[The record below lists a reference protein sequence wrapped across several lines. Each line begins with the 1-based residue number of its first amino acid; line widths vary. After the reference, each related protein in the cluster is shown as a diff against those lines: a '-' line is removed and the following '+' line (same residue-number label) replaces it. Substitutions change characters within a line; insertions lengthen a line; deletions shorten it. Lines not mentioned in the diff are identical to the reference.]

1 MEEEAEEEAGE
12 EKEEEEEDAGE
23 RRLREMSV
31 VIGRRG
37 DRSLHSAR
45 SESEGWR
52 GVREEEEEEGAAA
65 CTAAC
70 TLGGVCSL

>member
-1 MEEEAEEEAGE
+1 MEEDEEEGKEQE
-12 EKEEEEEDAGE
+12 ERGAGE
-23 RRLREMSV
+23 RRLREISV

-52 GVREEEEEEGAAA
+52 GVREGKEEEECAAE
-65 CTAAC
+65 CTTPCALA
-70 TLGGVCSL
+70 GVCSL